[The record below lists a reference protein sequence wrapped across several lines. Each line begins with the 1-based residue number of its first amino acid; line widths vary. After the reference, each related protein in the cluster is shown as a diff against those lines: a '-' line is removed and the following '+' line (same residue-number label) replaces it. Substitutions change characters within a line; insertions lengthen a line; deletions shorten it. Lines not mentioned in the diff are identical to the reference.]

1 MLIFPDPSIQNF
13 KLQFL
18 RILSVIDSNAGI
30 CIQKNLISV
39 RTLNIIR
46 YGSGICHG
54 YYIAIAWQTF
64 YHN

>member
-39 RTLNIIR
+39 RTLNIIW
-46 YGSGICHG
+46 YGSSICQG
-54 YYIAIAWQTF
+54 DYIAVAWQTF
-64 YHN
+64 YYN